1 MAEESKRAGSE
12 KPPMAV
18 PPVEDP
24 AQEKNSGKAL
34 VLRSTEKVP
43 PHKSPPVYEKL
54 AHDAVEKIPGD
65 SIDRDA
71 ALAQVET
78 EKRMALIKAWEE
90 SEKSKADNRAYKK
103 LSAVEAWENAKRAAV
118 EARLK
123 QIEEEIDREKAEHVE
138 QMKNK
143 MAKVH
148 KEAEEKK
155 AIVEARRGEDTL
167 KIEELAAKF
176 RATGNTPKRTN
187 DLNRLIPLDPDA
199 QKDMGEEETK
209 KVEAETSQQPDSA
222 SESVEKPTAND
233 TAEVVEK
240 CSADSTDRGDA
251 ALGRVETEK
260 RLALVKAWE
269 VSEKTKADNKAI
281 KKLSAIGAWE
291 NTQGAAVEAQLK
303 QIEEKFERKKAEYA
317 EQMKNKMAEIHKA
330 AEEKRAM
337 VKAKRGEDAIKVE
350 EIAAKCRATGST
362 PKKLFGC
369 LSC

>member
-1 MAEESKRAGSE
+1 MAEESKKAGSE

-18 PPVEDP
+18 PPVPQVDP

-34 VLRSTEKVP
+34 VLLSTEKIP
-43 PHKSPPVYEKL
+43 PYKSPTVYEKVV
-54 AHDAVEKIPGD
+54 HDAVEKIPGD
-65 SIDRDA
+65 SVDRDA

-103 LSAVEAWENAKRAAV
+103 LSAVGAWENAKRAAV
-118 EARLK
+118 EAQLK
-123 QIEEEIDREKAEHVE
+123 QIEEEIEREKAEQVE
-138 QMKNK
+138 KMKNK

-148 KEAEEKK
+148 KEAEEKR

-176 RATGNTPKRTN
+176 RATGNTPKSLSTSSPRHLPVLKSSYRCL
-187 DLNRLIPLDPDA
+187 DLAGA
-199 QKDMGEEETK
+199 QLDMGEEETK

-222 SESVEKPTAND
+222 SEPVEKPTAN
-233 TAEVVEK
+233 
-240 CSADSTDRGDA
+240 A
-251 ALGRVETEK
+251 ALGRIETEK

-337 VKAKRGEDAIKVE
+337 VEAKRGEDAIKVE
-350 EIAAKCRATGST
+350 ETAAKCRATGST
-362 PKKLFGC
+362 PMKLFGC